1 MMHRNEGAFPSPD
14 TFDPTRWIN
23 PDQAVVRAREKCLV
37 PFSRGSRACIGQDLA
52 RSELYIML
60 GTLFRRF
67 DDLAAFDVGPEDMV
81 YVDYFSAFHP
91 KSSRAFKVVAKKAV
105 E

>member
-1 MMHRNEGAFPSPD
+1 
-14 TFDPTRWIN
+14 
-23 PDQAVVRAREKCLV
+23 
-37 PFSRGSRACIGQDLA
+37 
-52 RSELYIML
+52 ML

-67 DDLAAFDVGPEDMV
+67 DDLVPYDVGPEDMV

-91 KSSRAFKVVAKKAV
+91 KSSRAFKVLAKKAV